1 MAIFDEKCRSTIGF
15 RMKMTIFDDE
25 LGKNDCARWKFDWK
39 WLFLRKMPQNDNFD
53 LKLERFDVLE
63 FLVWYPSDKK
73 MGMIR
78 NESEWIYYPS

>member
-1 MAIFDEKCRSTIGF
+1 MYNSV
-15 RMKMTIFDDE
+15 KMTVLDENFD
-25 LGKNDCARWKFDWK
+25 RK